1 MWNTT
6 FLAERRIRLVTAS
19 LKSAKRSLA
28 SSILEFKLDELRK
41 EVSSI
46 HGKIFPH
53 SVMSTQQISMIFKK
67 LYILFFVF
75 VCFNKYYCFLK
86 KKKKKKGIFIPY
98 WLCLLEFQSLW
109 SQAIITEVKA
119 IWWWYSGYVIYYKQ
133 SNSLE

>member
-1 MWNTT
+1 MHVGKKNVKHDISSG
-6 FLAERRIRLVTAS
+6 EKNTAS

-67 LYILFFVF
+67 LYTIFRVRVF
-75 VCFNKYYCFLK
+75 
-86 KKKKKKGIFIPY
+86 
-98 WLCLLEFQSLW
+98 
-109 SQAIITEVKA
+109 
-119 IWWWYSGYVIYYKQ
+119 
-133 SNSLE
+133 